1 MRYFSST
8 QAQKLQVVNHGST
21 KEENLENS
29 IQKAESPDHAFER
42 SDDDRMQQLRKQ
54 GATP

>member
-29 IQKAESPDHAFER
+29 IQKAESPNHAADR
-42 SDDDRMQQLRKQ
+42 PDDDRMQQLRKQ